1 MSDHRYC
8 QDSNCEACPADASR
22 AEPSREWIC
31 TVCGKAWRD
40 GAPAKSG
47 GTTEREWELRLPT
60 GLWGKAEAIFA
71 AEAHQK
77 CLLTQELCNER
88 VKSAEEFADR
98 CQKDVVK
105 LGQEIRK
112 VAKER
117 DAAQEEVARLRR
129 SIIKHRAT
137 YILTDA
143 GPEERLR

>member
-8 QDSNCEACPADASR
+8 QVPNCEACPADASR
-22 AEPSREWIC
+22 AEPSREWTC
-31 TVCGKAWRD
+31 SVCGKLWRD
-40 GAPAKSG
+40 

-88 VKSAEEFADR
+88 VKRAEEFADR

-105 LGQEIRK
+105 LGEEIRK
-112 VAKER
+112 VARER
-117 DAAQEEVARLRR
+117 DAAREEIVRLRR
-129 SIIKHRAT
+129 SI

>member
-40 GAPAKSG
+40 G
-47 GTTEREWELRLPT
+47 TTEREWELRLPT

-77 CLLTQELCNER
+77 CLLTQELCNKR

-129 SIIKHRAT
+129 SI

>member
-1 MSDHRYC
+1 
-8 QDSNCEACPADASR
+8 
-22 AEPSREWIC
+22 
-31 TVCGKAWRD
+31 VCGKAWRD

-77 CLLTQELCNER
+77 CLLTQELCNKR

-117 DAAQEEVARLRR
+117 DAAREEVARLRR
-129 SIIKHRAT
+129 SI